1 MKEIEFLFL
10 ALMCA
15 VGSQDLVLSKLEGA
29 LGVTIGKS
37 HLDNLQYTYAYALSY
52 VSRKMLQCN
61 YNEFRLFY
69 DVIKRNK
76 MMLLKGIK

>member
-37 HLDNLQYTYAYALSY
+37 HLDNLQYTMPMPYLMCQGKCYSAITMNLGY
-52 VSRKMLQCN
+52 
-61 YNEFRLFY
+61 F
-69 DVIKRNK
+69 
-76 MMLLKGIK
+76 MMSLKGINDVVKGIK